1 MAVAS
6 NAQEVV
12 LTDGNEKSIESK
24 NFDVYKNGKR
34 KSFAGILKHV
44 VYGNDIIIYLKI
56 WSLCNIL
63 ARLRNFNYL

>member
-24 NFDVYKNGKR
+24 IFDVYKNGKR
-34 KSFAGILKHV
+34 KSFVGILNMLSRV
-44 VYGNDIIIYLKI
+44 MI
-56 WSLCNIL
+56 SS
-63 ARLRNFNYL
+63 FT